1 MDFLFHG
8 CTGREEVKTPASRLQ
23 SMARWGTS
31 EDSTMIQPWLKGA
44 VNMNKDANANGIQDF
59 WVTYIYICILRIY
72 VC

>member
-31 EDSTMIQPWLKGA
+31 EDSTMTEGLKGA
-44 VNMNKDANANGIQDF
+44 VNMNKDPNANGI
-59 WVTYIYICILRIY
+59 
-72 VC
+72 